1 MKKKLLSLVLAGAM
15 VATTSVS
22 AFAAEPTFVGNGK
35 INGTDDKEY
44 STNVTITG
52 QVQNED
58 GNVNPGTLSVSVPT
72 SASFTVKNDKKVQGT
87 TINIVNSGSQDVDVF
102 AYKFV
107 DTSDATG
114 ITVLGESAIADK
126 NRTNIS
132 LSIKGSLATAY
143 LGSSAGSNN
152 GIYSTPNLDAGS
164 APIKLTTIA
173 QNSDESLELAGK
185 AGQKVED
192 ITNPVTDKFTL
203 VLKIAKTPKQ

>member
-52 QVQNED
+52 QVQSED

-114 ITVLGESAIADK
+114 ITVLGENAIADK